1 MSTRTDAPEIIWSAL
16 NFRYTDCMIVLS
28 LVCALITVALIAIV
42 SVWQLRARSADPLD
56 HAKSLYSVFVAD
68 VERREAAGQVD
79 AELANEERVE
89 AARALLKAEAIAAP
103 VSVVRPRLAAILTLG
118 AAVVTFG
125 LYIFVLGHPFLPDQP
140 YKQRLQQWTH
150 SAQQNPDSLS
160 PEALAAVLRQGAVKN
175 GKDPQFW
182 LFLGRIDMLAG
193 HYYDGAKDYEQAQ
206 RLAPQEFPAW
216 SELGE
221 ALTLVAGG
229 AITTDAQAAF
239 DKALTVDAHDTRA
252 LFYLGKMNLDAG
264 RYELARGQFQTAMD
278 ALPAGD
284 MRRAALTEQV
294 QAVDVAQKAEA
305 ATHARI
311 AGMVATL
318 AAQLK
323 QNPDNPDGWARL
335 LRSYDVLKDS
345 AAKARAV
352 ADMQAA
358 YRDRPEVSESILAR
372 SQAAVGGENTGAE

>member
-1 MSTRTDAPEIIWSAL
+1 
-16 NFRYTDCMIVLS
+16 MIVLS
-28 LVCALITVALIAIV
+28 LVCALITVALIAVV
-42 SVWQLRARSADPLD
+42 SVWQLRARPADPLV
-56 HAKSLYSVFVAD
+56 HAKSLYSAFVAD

-79 AELANEERVE
+79 ADLANEERVE

-103 VSVVRPRLAAILTLG
+103 VSVVRPRLAAIVTLV
-118 AAVVTFG
+118 AAVLTFG
-125 LYIFVLGHPFLPDQP
+125 LYILVLGHPLLPDQP

-150 SAQQNPDSLS
+150 SAQKDPDSLS

-206 RLAPQEFPAW
+206 RLAPQGFPAW

-229 AITTDAQAAF
+229 AITPDARAAF

-252 LFYLGKMNLDAG
+252 LYYLGKMNLDAG
-264 RYELARGQFQTAMD
+264 RYELARGQFQAALD

-294 QAVDVAQKAEA
+294 QAVDVSQKAEA

-335 LRSYDVLKDS
+335 LRSYDVLGDP
-345 AAKARAV
+345 AAKVQAIT
-352 ADMQAA
+352 DMQAA
-358 YRDRPEVSESILAR
+358 YRNRPEVASSILAR
-372 SQAAVGGENTGAE
+372 SQAAVGGENTGGE